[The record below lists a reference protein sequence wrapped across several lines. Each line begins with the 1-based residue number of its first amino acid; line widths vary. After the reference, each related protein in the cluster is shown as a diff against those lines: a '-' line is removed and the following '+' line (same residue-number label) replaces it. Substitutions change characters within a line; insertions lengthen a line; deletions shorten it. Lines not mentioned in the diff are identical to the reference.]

1 MLFLANAPTHALPP
15 MGMLAPFAILL
26 LCIALMPLF
35 AAHFWEHHYPKV
47 AVGLGLV
54 TGAYYAL
61 VQHDWH
67 PLHHAANEY
76 VSFMALVGSLFVISG
91 GISIR
96 VKGEATPLVNTLYLL
111 LGAVLANFIGTTGAS
126 MLLIRPWI
134 QMNRFRITGFHIV
147 FFIFI
152 VSNVG
157 GCLTPI
163 GDPPLFLGFLRGVS
177 FFWVLQHCW
186 QDLAAALAHR
196 PDILTDFIERRR
208 CSFKRQPVELTGE
221 VRFSAAHGLSL
232 HYLTPEER
240 IVVLDGKG
248 LRVQVAAGGKTP
260 PADPRA
266 EAASSALLDALRLDL
281 PALAGRFEI
290 YGRRTSE
297 AWALALALLLGAF
310 FILDMGNFSRI
321 PKKIRDEETA
331 HEDWNFSGLFN
342 VVWLGVVLGAVF
354 LPKSV
359 QETTFLGVF
368 SIPALVMFAAAA
380 ASYFTTKP
388 TVHEAN
394 DFNFGP
400 VKEVGFLFVGI
411 FLTMIPALQILQSG
425 EALQISS
432 PMQYYFTTGALS
444 AFLDNAPTYLSF
456 LAASMGQQHLSVD
469 SPADVM
475 KFAAEHAPHLIAISL
490 GAVFFGAG
498 SYIGNGP
505 NFMVKSIADKS
516 KVNAPSFLAYMLRFS
531 IPILLPILALVGWI
545 MVKNSH

>member
-1 MLFLANAPTHALPP
+1 MLFLANATAHALPP
-15 MGMLAPFAILL
+15 MGMLAPFVILL

-47 AVGLGLV
+47 AVALGAI
-54 TGAYYAL
+54 TAGYYAL
-61 VQHDWH
+61 VQKDWH
-67 PLHHAANEY
+67 PLHHAAHEY

-91 GISIR
+91 GINIR
-96 VKGEATPLVNTLYLL
+96 VKGEATPFVNTLYLL
-111 LGAVLANFIGTTGAS
+111 IGAVLANFIGTTGAS

-134 QMNRFRITGFHIV
+134 KMNKFRITHFHIV

-152 VSNVG
+152 ISNVG
-157 GCLTPI
+157 GSLTPI

-186 QDLAAALAHR
+186 Q
-196 PDILTDFIERRR
+196 
-208 CSFKRQPVELTGE
+208 
-221 VRFSAAHGLSL
+221 
-232 HYLTPEER
+232 
-240 IVVLDGKG
+240 
-248 LRVQVAAGGKTP
+248 
-260 PADPRA
+260 
-266 EAASSALLDALRLDL
+266 
-281 PALAGRFEI
+281 
-290 YGRRTSE
+290 
-297 AWALALALLLGAF
+297 AWAMAVTLLLAIF
-310 FILDMGNFSRI
+310 FIFDARNFYRI
-321 PKKIRDEETA
+321 PKHIRDKETA
-331 HEDWNFSGLFN
+331 NEDWLFRGLIN
-342 VVWLGVVLGAVF
+342 VLWLGVVLGAVF
-354 LPKSV
+354 LPKSL
-359 QETTFLGVF
+359 QETTLLGVF
-368 SIPALVMFAAAA
+368 SVPALVMVAAAV

-388 TVHEAN
+388 VVHESN

-400 VKEVGFLFVGI
+400 VKEVGYLFVGI

-425 EALQISS
+425 QAVDISS

-456 LAASMGQQHLSVD
+456 LAASMGQEHLSVD

-505 NFMVKSIADKS
+505 NFMVKAIADKS
-516 KVNAPSFLAYMLRFS
+516 KVGAPSFLAYMMRFS
-531 IPILLPILALVGWI
+531 IPILLPILIVVGWV

>member
-1 MLFLANAPTHALPP
+1 MFFLANAPAHAALPP

-47 AVGLGLV
+47 AVALGMV
-54 TGAYYAL
+54 TAAYYAF

-67 PLHHAANEY
+67 PLQHAAHEY

-91 GISIR
+91 GINIR
-96 VKGEATPLVNTLYLL
+96 VKGEATPLVNTFYLL
-111 LGAVLANFIGTTGAS
+111 IGAVLANFIGTTGAS

-134 QMNRFRITGFHIV
+134 QMNKFRITGFHIV
-147 FFIFI
+147 FFIFV

-186 QDLAAALAHR
+186 Q
-196 PDILTDFIERRR
+196 
-208 CSFKRQPVELTGE
+208 
-221 VRFSAAHGLSL
+221 
-232 HYLTPEER
+232 
-240 IVVLDGKG
+240 
-248 LRVQVAAGGKTP
+248 
-260 PADPRA
+260 
-266 EAASSALLDALRLDL
+266 
-281 PALAGRFEI
+281 
-290 YGRRTSE
+290 
-297 AWALALALLLGAF
+297 AWVLALVLLLGAF
-310 FILDMGNFSRI
+310 FIFDTRNFARV
-321 PKKIRDEETA
+321 PKQIREAETA
-331 HEDWNFSGLFN
+331 HEDWFFRGLLN
-342 VVWLGVVLGAVF
+342 VVWLGVVLAAVF

-359 QETTFLGVF
+359 QETTLLGLF
-368 SIPALVMFAAAA
+368 TIPALVMFAAAV
-380 ASYFTTKP
+380 ASYYTTKP
-388 TVHEAN
+388 EVHEAN

-469 SPADVM
+469 SHTDVM
-475 KFAAEHAPHLIAISL
+475 TFAAEHAPHLIAISL

-505 NFMVKSIADKS
+505 NFMVKAIADKS
-516 KVNAPSFLAYMLRFS
+516 KVHAPSFLGYLFRFS
-531 IPILLPILALVGWI
+531 IPILLPILILVGWI
-545 MVKNSH
+545 MVK

>member
-1 MLFLANAPTHALPP
+1 MFILANAPAHAALPP
-15 MGMLAPFAILL
+15 LGMLAPFVILL

-47 AVGLGLV
+47 AVALGLV
-54 TGAYYAL
+54 TAAYYAF

-67 PLHHAANEY
+67 PLQHAAHEY

-91 GISIR
+91 GINIR
-96 VKGEATPLVNTLYLL
+96 VKGEATPLINTFYLL
-111 LGAVLANFIGTTGAS
+111 IGAVLANFIGTTGAS

-134 QMNRFRITGFHIV
+134 QMNKFRITGFHIV

-186 QDLAAALAHR
+186 Q
-196 PDILTDFIERRR
+196 
-208 CSFKRQPVELTGE
+208 
-221 VRFSAAHGLSL
+221 
-232 HYLTPEER
+232 
-240 IVVLDGKG
+240 
-248 LRVQVAAGGKTP
+248 
-260 PADPRA
+260 
-266 EAASSALLDALRLDL
+266 
-281 PALAGRFEI
+281 
-290 YGRRTSE
+290 
-297 AWALALALLLGAF
+297 AWVLALVLLLGAF
-310 FILDMGNFSRI
+310 FIFDTRNFARI
-321 PKKIRDEETA
+321 PKQIREAETA
-331 HEDWNFSGLFN
+331 HEDWFFRGLLN
-342 VVWLGVVLGAVF
+342 VIWLGVVLAAVF

-359 QETTFLGVF
+359 QETKLLGVF
-368 SIPALVMFAAAA
+368 SIPALVMFAAAV

-388 TVHEAN
+388 EVHEAN

-432 PMQYYFTTGALS
+432 PLQYYFTTGALS

-469 SPADVM
+469 SHADVM
-475 KFAAEHAPHLIAISL
+475 TFAAEHAPHLIAISL

-505 NFMVKSIADKS
+505 NFMVKAIADKS
-516 KVNAPSFLAYMLRFS
+516 KVHAPSFLGYLFRFS
-531 IPILLPILALVGWI
+531 IPILLPILILVGWI
-545 MVKNSH
+545 MVG

>member
-1 MLFLANAPTHALPP
+1 MLFLANAPAHAALPP
-15 MGMLAPFAILL
+15 LGMLAPFVILL

-47 AVGLGLV
+47 AVALGAV
-54 TGAYYAL
+54 TAAYYAG

-67 PLHHAANEY
+67 PLHHAAQEY

-91 GISIR
+91 GINIR
-96 VKGEATPLVNTLYLL
+96 VKGEATPAINTLFLL
-111 LGAVLANFIGTTGAS
+111 IGAVLANFIGTTGAS

-134 QMNRFRITGFHIV
+134 QMNKFRITDFHIV

-186 QDLAAALAHR
+186 Q
-196 PDILTDFIERRR
+196 
-208 CSFKRQPVELTGE
+208 
-221 VRFSAAHGLSL
+221 
-232 HYLTPEER
+232 
-240 IVVLDGKG
+240 
-248 LRVQVAAGGKTP
+248 
-260 PADPRA
+260 
-266 EAASSALLDALRLDL
+266 
-281 PALAGRFEI
+281 
-290 YGRRTSE
+290 
-297 AWALALALLLGAF
+297 AWALAVALLLVVF
-310 FILDMGNFSRI
+310 YVFDSRNFARI
-321 PKKIRDEETA
+321 PKDVRDMETA
-331 HEDWNFSGLFN
+331 HEDWYFRGLLN
-342 VVWLGVVLGAVF
+342 LVWLGVVLAAVF

-359 QETTFLGVF
+359 QETTVLGVF
-368 SIPALVMFAAAA
+368 SVPALVMFAAAA
-380 ASYFTTKP
+380 ASYFITGKD
-388 TVHEAN
+388 VHEAN

-425 EALQISS
+425 QAVQISS
-432 PMQYYFTTGALS
+432 PMQYYFSTGALS

-456 LAASMGQQHLSVD
+456 LAAAMGHEHLSVD
-469 SPADVM
+469 SHADVV
-475 KFAAEHAPHLIAISL
+475 KFAAEHARHLIAISL

-516 KVNAPSFLAYMLRFS
+516 KVNAPSFLAYMARFS
-531 IPILLPILALVGWI
+531 IPVLLPILIIVGWV
-545 MVKNSH
+545 MVK

>member
-1 MLFLANAPTHALPP
+1 MLFLANAPAHAVLPP

-54 TGAYYAL
+54 TAAYYAF

-91 GISIR
+91 GINIR

-111 LGAVLANFIGTTGAS
+111 IGAVLANFIGTTGAS

-134 QMNRFRITGFHIV
+134 QMNKFRITGFHIV

-157 GCLTPI
+157 GCLTPV

-186 QDLAAALAHR
+186 Q
-196 PDILTDFIERRR
+196 
-208 CSFKRQPVELTGE
+208 
-221 VRFSAAHGLSL
+221 
-232 HYLTPEER
+232 
-240 IVVLDGKG
+240 
-248 LRVQVAAGGKTP
+248 
-260 PADPRA
+260 
-266 EAASSALLDALRLDL
+266 
-281 PALAGRFEI
+281 
-290 YGRRTSE
+290 

-310 FILDMGNFSRI
+310 FILDMRNFSRI
-321 PKKIRDEETA
+321 PKEIRDEETA
-331 HEDWNFSGLFN
+331 HEDWHFSGLFN

-359 QETTFLGVF
+359 QETTLLGVF
-368 SIPALVMFAAAA
+368 SIPALVMFAAAV

-388 TVHEAN
+388 AVHEAN

-531 IPILLPILALVGWI
+531 IPILLPILTLVGWI

>member
-1 MLFLANAPTHALPP
+1 MLILANAPAHAALPP
-15 MGMLAPFAILL
+15 VGMLAPFAILL

-54 TGAYYAL
+54 TTAYYVL

-67 PLHHAANEY
+67 PLHHAAHEY

-96 VKGEATPLVNTLYLL
+96 VKGEATPFVNTLFLL
-111 LGAVLANFIGTTGAS
+111 IGAVLSNFIGTTGAS

-134 QMNRFRITGFHIV
+134 KMNKFRITHFHIV

-152 VSNVG
+152 ISNVG
-157 GCLTPI
+157 GCLTPV

-186 QDLAAALAHR
+186 Q
-196 PDILTDFIERRR
+196 
-208 CSFKRQPVELTGE
+208 
-221 VRFSAAHGLSL
+221 
-232 HYLTPEER
+232 
-240 IVVLDGKG
+240 
-248 LRVQVAAGGKTP
+248 
-260 PADPRA
+260 
-266 EAASSALLDALRLDL
+266 
-281 PALAGRFEI
+281 
-290 YGRRTSE
+290 
-297 AWALALALLLGAF
+297 AWALAVALLLVIF
-310 FILDMGNFSRI
+310 FIFDTRNFSRI
-321 PKKIRDEETA
+321 PKHIRDKETA
-331 HEDWNFSGLFN
+331 NEHWHFAGLIN
-342 VVWLGVVLGAVF
+342 ILWLGVVLAAVF

-359 QETTFLGVF
+359 QETTLLGVF
-368 SIPALVMFAAAA
+368 SIPALVMFAAAV
-380 ASYFTTKP
+380 ASYYTTKP
-388 TVHEAN
+388 AVHEAN
-394 DFNFGP
+394 DFNFHP
-400 VKEVGFLFVGI
+400 VQEVGYLFIGI

-425 EALQISS
+425 EGVDISS

-516 KVNAPSFLAYMLRFS
+516 KVGAPSFLAYMLRFS
-531 IPILLPILALVGWI
+531 IPILLPILIFVGWI
-545 MVKNSH
+545 MVKGAH

>member
-1 MLFLANAPTHALPP
+1 MFILANAPAHAALPP

-47 AVGLGLV
+47 AVVLGLV
-54 TGAYYAL
+54 TAAYYAL

-67 PLHHAANEY
+67 PLHHAAHEY

-91 GISIR
+91 GINIR
-96 VKGEATPLVNTLYLL
+96 VKGEATPFVNTLYLL
-111 LGAVLANFIGTTGAS
+111 IGAVLANFIGTTGAS

-134 QMNRFRITGFHIV
+134 QMNKFRITGFHIV

-186 QDLAAALAHR
+186 Q
-196 PDILTDFIERRR
+196 
-208 CSFKRQPVELTGE
+208 
-221 VRFSAAHGLSL
+221 
-232 HYLTPEER
+232 
-240 IVVLDGKG
+240 
-248 LRVQVAAGGKTP
+248 
-260 PADPRA
+260 
-266 EAASSALLDALRLDL
+266 
-281 PALAGRFEI
+281 
-290 YGRRTSE
+290 
-297 AWALALALLLGAF
+297 AWVLALALLLGAF
-310 FILDMGNFSRI
+310 FILDKRNFARI
-321 PKKIRDEETA
+321 PKQIRDAETA
-331 HEDWNFSGLFN
+331 HEDWFFRGLLN
-342 VVWLGVVLGAVF
+342 IAWLGVVLAAVF

-359 QETTFLGVF
+359 QETTLLGVF
-368 SIPALVMFAAAA
+368 SIPALVMFAAAV

-388 TVHEAN
+388 EVHEAN

-400 VKEVGFLFVGI
+400 VKEVGYLFVGI

-425 EALQISS
+425 EALKISS

-475 KFAAEHAPHLIAISL
+475 TFAAEHGPHLIAISL

-505 NFMVKSIADKS
+505 NFMVKSIADKA
-516 KVNAPSFLAYMLRFS
+516 KVHAPSFLAYMLRFS
-531 IPILLPILALVGWI
+531 IPILLPILILVGWI
-545 MVKNSH
+545 MVK